1 MGFFPLSHLLCS
13 LGIHKTGVLLSHKV
27 LKHLNYDSSNSY
39 DNIFKSDKYNILS
52 VFENYSKLLY
62 LQEDDKELDSTVRE
76 NLPMDGWQ
84 EV

>member
-1 MGFFPLSHLLCS
+1 M
-13 LGIHKTGVLLSHKV
+13 SHKV
-27 LKHLNYDSSNSY
+27 LKHLNYDSPNSY
-39 DNIFKSDKYNILS
+39 DNIFRVMKIIFYLYLKSIVN
-52 VFENYSKLLY
+52 KLLY

>member
-1 MGFFPLSHLLCS
+1 MKIIFYLY
-13 LGIHKTGVLLSHKV
+13 
-27 LKHLNYDSSNSY
+27 LKSIVN
-39 DNIFKSDKYNILS
+39 
-52 VFENYSKLLY
+52 KLLY

>member
-1 MGFFPLSHLLCS
+1 MKIIFYLY
-13 LGIHKTGVLLSHKV
+13 
-27 LKHLNYDSSNSY
+27 LKSIVN
-39 DNIFKSDKYNILS
+39 K
-52 VFENYSKLLY
+52 LY